1 MADDDIPETEAAPPP
16 RAKQQVQAQ
25 KLEALG
31 GFAGGIAHDF
41 NNILS
46 IIEGYAHVALHQGGA
61 DVVTLQKILSATQR
75 GAGLTRQLLAF
86 SRQKIGMEQ
95 VIDLSAAVQE
105 QEVLLRPLLGANIRL
120 HMTPAP
126 APLYVTASTDF
137 ITQILLNLALNARD
151 AMPDGGTLAITCKTF
166 RGQARLTVADSG
178 SGIAATVLPRI
189 FDPFFT
195 TKPQGAGTGLGLSVV
210 HGIVTQLGGRIA
222 VDGNNG
228 AGARFDIDLPLAT
241 APLVTTTGGVA
252 PHPTGLEGRTVL
264 IAEDEPELLS
274 ILGIIFSDFDMK
286 VLTASNGNDA
296 LEMQRHF
303 KGTID
308 FLLTDVIMPGM
319 DGPTLGQLFAAERP
333 ASNIIYMSGYPFM
346 DLRLQTP
353 LPPDADFIPKPLRES
368 KILDILRRALER
380 RDARLRSENT
390 PPPDDGAD

>member
-1 MADDDIPETEAAPPP
+1 MTDDDTDTDVNT
-16 RAKQQVQAQ
+16 RKQQAQ

-46 IIEGYAHVALHQGGA
+46 IIEGYAQVALHKGGA
-61 DVVTLQKILSATQR
+61 DAETLQKILTATQR

-95 VIDLSAAVQE
+95 VIDLSSAVAE

-120 HMTPAP
+120 HITPSSQ
-126 APLYVTASTDF
+126 PLYVAAAPDF
-137 ITQILLNLALNARD
+137 ITQLLLNLALNARD
-151 AMPDGGTLAITCKTF
+151 AMPQGGTLGIACKLLG
-166 RGQARLTVADSG
+166 GQARLTVADTG
-178 SGIAATVLPRI
+178 TGIPAGILPRI

-210 HGIVTQLGGRIA
+210 HGIVTQLGGRIR
-222 VDGNNG
+222 VDNNAG
-228 AGARFDIDLPLAT
+228 GGARFDIDLPLAT
-241 APLVTTTGGVA
+241 SAPPAAVTDVPFA
-252 PHPTGLEGRTVL
+252 HTGLEGCTVL

-274 ILGIIFSDFDMK
+274 VLGVIFSDYDMK
-286 VLTASNGNDA
+286 VLTASNGNAA
-296 LEMQRHF
+296 LEVQRNF
-303 KGTID
+303 TGDID

-319 DGPTLGQLFAAERP
+319 DGPTLGQQFQRERP
-333 ASNIIYMSGYPFM
+333 SSNIIYMSGYPFM

-353 LPPDADFIPKPLRES
+353 LPADADFIPKPLRES

-390 PPPDDGAD
+390 PSPQDPSEDDPH